1 MGALLVSIDAMQAE
15 SERAIMSVA
24 YNFASVRSI
33 LIVDEVPKADV
44 SEILKLGACGVSE
57 SIDLRDR
64 SRWQKLR
71 SVLEAA
77 DDKPTTIIAES
88 LVSAIRFGSPE
99 CLRFFSS
106 LVRVARFTTTTQAL
120 ASQLWVLPSTLSSR
134 FHRSCLPSPKQYLT
148 ATRLLIAKAHLEDPR
163 LSMAEVSVRL
173 QFSSPQSFCR
183 NVRSVLGVSGTEFRD
198 KYTIDDHFHH
208 FLQTLFNP
216 YRSVLQ
222 TFDPLARGSVT
233 RGKDS
238 AIRLDGVLGTVH

>member
-1 MGALLVSIDAMQAE
+1 MDYDQKSLARPRLGSQSLGQNTGQGVVGPPSVKAPILTLLHPSIRGKIDTAMPDPERFVHLESLTAAARVVKERTVGALLVSIDAMQAE

-120 ASQLWVLPSTLSSR
+120 ASQLWVLPSTLNSR
-134 FHRSCLPSPKQYLT
+134 FHRSCLPSP
-148 ATRLLIAKAHLEDPR
+148 
-163 LSMAEVSVRL
+163 S
-173 QFSSPQSFCR
+173 C
-183 NVRSVLGVSGTEFRD
+183 
-198 KYTIDDHFHH
+198 
-208 FLQTLFNP
+208 
-216 YRSVLQ
+216 
-222 TFDPLARGSVT
+222 
-233 RGKDS
+233 
-238 AIRLDGVLGTVH
+238 